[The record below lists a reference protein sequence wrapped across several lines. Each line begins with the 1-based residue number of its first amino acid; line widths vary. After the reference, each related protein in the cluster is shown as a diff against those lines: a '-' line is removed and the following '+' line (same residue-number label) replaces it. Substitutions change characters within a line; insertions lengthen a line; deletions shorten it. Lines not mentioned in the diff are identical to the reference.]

1 MLICQ
6 HLILLAKE
14 INLETDEIISVSQ
27 FNRNIQQNQKHLIF
41 PLDQLF
47 VELIKCQKILTNT
60 MFEHVCFFLLTP
72 KTDFQAE
79 KTEKRSK
86 TDF

>member
-41 PLDQLF
+41 PLEQLF
-47 VELIKCQKILTNT
+47 VESIKCQKILMNT
-60 MFEHVCFFLLTP
+60 VFERVCFFLLTP
-72 KTDFQAE
+72 K
-79 KTEKRSK
+79 KRFSNSK
-86 TDF
+86 NRQKKIQN